1 MAFENTAVEAGMM
14 NASGTINQNV
24 AARNAV
30 SEQEMANSAAIAN
43 SAASN
48 AAALHTK
55 AIAQGEAYFAASAQ
69 AAQQAQ
75 YADKFRQASDM
86 FASAYQERLNKQYDD
101 NGNPTFRSLPSDIEN
116 IGADIASKIG
126 GSIDDPE
133 VANKFAQQF
142 SGYVTQQKAQS
153 YSTARN
159 QELGYIKG
167 NLAVSLQTYSDM
179 AITGTSSDRLHAVS
193 EMNQQIEAAV
203 TTGALHPYEA
213 QKLKEEFRGEISK
226 NVIRAAAEEDPY
238 AAKAILDNPEEH
250 GLYLNEAEKVKLG
263 REVKQQI
270 KIVDNQA
277 KAEKA
282 ALRKEYNGA
291 VKDLKARMT
300 AGEQLDPKE
309 LDQFYAEA
317 KDAGFEKEAEAFVA
331 QANAVQEFT
340 LLTPEERQT
349 QLNKQAASSGQ
360 GELYQTLAKTDDKL
374 NKERTEDPFGL
385 GVRQKIVGSHAL
397 KPIDLAGDLD
407 NQFKYRNSMAER
419 IQGVY
424 GGNVPPLMSQEIKA
438 LASQLPSMS
447 AQDKAKL
454 NAAISKNVPED
465 RARALFAELNKEG
478 AGLDAFSGGLAATG
492 RTLEANRVQTGMDLQ
507 KQKLFVIPESIKT
520 AEMGRTSSPMRIPFG
535 DPKTQKEVHDAI
547 WATYVTM
554 AHDQGK
560 DPAASIDSD
569 LMNKAAQSAVGNTVD
584 SPIGSG
590 TLVLPKDVSKLDFN
604 LWATTDLSSYF
615 KDAEVRLGDAKIPAE
630 QIASVFQDKGRLV
643 QRDYNS
649 YYAYMPR
656 VDGTMAPVL
665 DSNGKPVILTYNAE
679 LAAKRKVGSYID
691 TSVAENLGMSPSAIR
706 SGTLK

>member
-14 NASGTINQNV
+14 NASGAINQNV

-55 AIAQGEAYFAASAQ
+55 AIAQGEAYFEASAQ
-69 AAQQAQ
+69 AAKQAQ

-213 QKLKEEFRGEISK
+213 QKLKEEFRGEIGK

-238 AAKAILDNPEEH
+238 AAKAILDNPEQH

-282 ALRKEYNGA
+282 ALRKEYNSA

-349 QLNKQAASSGQ
+349 QLNKQAANSGQ
-360 GELYQTLAKTDDKL
+360 GELYQTLAKTDEKL

-385 GVRQKIVGSHAL
+385 GVRQKIVGSYAL

-407 NQFKYRNSMAER
+407 NQFKYRNAMAER

-465 RARALFAELNKEG
+465 RALALFAELNKEG

-507 KQKLFVIPESIKT
+507 KQKLFVIPESIRT
-520 AEMGRTSSPMRIPFG
+520 AEMSRTSSPMRIPFG

-630 QIASVFQDKGRLV
+630 QIASAFQDKGRLV

-679 LAAKRKVGSYID
+679 LAAKRKAGSYIN